1 MASMTVVRFS
11 PREVLAFGI
20 CHGSC
25 RTHTS
30 NVTIIAFQ
38 NVTVAIS
45 FLLRDAMQAR
55 PCRRVIYTAPD
66 SGKLVTLITGK
77 HRRLLFARDGRL
89 RFMRRSLI
97 LRLRRRQQNR
107 IRLYAVAYL
116 KPQYNNKRLHSRYCT
131 VEAN

>member
-89 RFMRRSLI
+89 RFMRRSLNFTVTPKTTE
-97 LRLRRRQQNR
+97 QNSIVR
-107 IRLYAVAYL
+107 SGI
-116 KPQYNNKRLHSRYCT
+116 S
-131 VEAN
+131 EATI